1 MGENNC
7 SSFRRESRNSGGA
20 DNKADPWR
28 QRRARTRQEEDAIVP
43 SDNPVCRTTK
53 WILRVHEKY
62 SAGSAIV
69 FDTEPESRIHGF
81 YMDALHLHL
90 PWHNPRFAQLRFTR
104 DRDTE
109 RERERERERYTDR
122 LPPEI
127 YEN

>member
-1 MGENNC
+1 M
-7 SSFRRESRNSGGA
+7 
-20 DNKADPWR
+20 
-28 QRRARTRQEEDAIVP
+28 
-43 SDNPVCRTTK
+43 
-53 WILRVHEKY
+53 
-62 SAGSAIV
+62 

-109 RERERERERYTDR
+109 REREREKERERERERHIYTDR